1 MILIKK
7 DLLLYVTMH
16 LSVMSDVV
24 CQSVSNDFCSFG
36 PPTKKDTLKYESS
49 LLARLLSSI
58 VADKAKGHRSQHK
71 GKSLRKTRTSFKG
84 NLRWVRKGKRAAS
97 SLKAF
102 VFIFS
107 EKLCSIL
114 QNLKGRVNHAVA
126 RNCETERFENPSR
139 HLGQLLHTCDH
150 SLTEQVFID

>member
-1 MILIKK
+1 M
-7 DLLLYVTMH
+7 
-16 LSVMSDVV
+16 
-24 CQSVSNDFCSFG
+24 
-36 PPTKKDTLKYESS
+36 
-49 LLARLLSSI
+49 
-58 VADKAKGHRSQHK
+58 
-71 GKSLRKTRTSFKG
+71 
-84 NLRWVRKGKRAAS
+84 RKGKRAAS

-139 HLGQLLHTCDH
+139 HLGRLLHACTKCIA
-150 SLTEQVFID
+150 LVTTEQVFIDQDVGTFNAIPWIAMLRTERNQV